1 MPTSIRVP
9 IVACAALFAAVAT
22 SHGCDDDD
30 ETVTS
35 TAGAGGQAGM
45 TGAGGFT
52 GPTIEVRLTL
62 VNAVPPGPGRD
73 PLPIEGVEVCIL
85 DVPLPCVTSD
95 VNGLAVVRVPASS
108 PIWATLVKDLYM
120 SALVGAVTGDEDLEL
135 RAPLINASLAD
146 VVAGAAG
153 IEIDPQKGHVGF
165 FALGQPTQAGSM
177 AYPPIEGVSFTVDP
191 PPANGPYYLNEIP
204 LIDMALTATGPQGG
218 GLSFNSEPGNA
229 VLTATHPTLPCEG
242 FIAHPRAEPNTYDI
256 RFLAG
261 FVTYVTVLCGE
272 PVMGTGGAGG
282 TSMGGMG
289 GTNMGGSSMGGSSI
303 GGMGGAGGN

>member
-1 MPTSIRVP
+1 MPISIRAPLVG
-9 IVACAALFAAVAT
+9 CAALLAAVAT

-35 TAGAGGQAGM
+35 AAGAGGQGGM

-62 VNAVPPGPGRD
+62 VNAVASAPGR
-73 PLPIEGVEVCIL
+73 PRPPIEGVEVCIL

-108 PIWATLVKDLYM
+108 PIWATLVKELYM
-120 SALVGAVTGDEDLEL
+120 SALVGAVTGDENLEL
-135 RAPLINASLAD
+135 TAPLINASLAD

-153 IEIDPQKGHVGF
+153 LEIDPRKSHVGF
-165 FALGQPTQAGSM
+165 FAVGQPDPPGSM
-177 AYPPIEGVSFTVDP
+177 QYPPMEDVSFSLDP
-191 PPANGPYYLNEIP
+191 PAANGPFYLNETA
-204 LIDMALTATGPQGG
+204 LIDMSLMATGPQGG
-218 GLSFNSEPGNA
+218 GLAFNAEPGNA

-242 FIAHPRAEPNTYDI
+242 FIAHPRPEPNTYDV
-256 RFLAG
+256 RLLPS
-261 FVTYVTVLCGE
+261 FVTYVNVICGE
-272 PVMGTGGAGG
+272 PAMGTGGAGG

-289 GTNMGGSSMGGSSI
+289 GSGGI
-303 GGMGGAGGN
+303 NIGGAGGN